1 MIPIPKYLKLGAIA
15 LSSLALCAQ
24 AAQAPQHIDVKQLSK
39 KVEDVVVREVQ
50 PGGIVITMGAGDVT
64 LLSDRLVEGLV
75 AR

>member
-1 MIPIPKYLKLGAIA
+1 MAALGHPDARFVD
-15 LSSLALCAQ
+15 SFD
-24 AAQAPQHIDVKQLSK
+24 AAENVIL
-39 KVEDVVVREVQ
+39 REVQ